1 MNTDSEPTS
10 RDWHVP
16 FVQRTKSRISA
27 GRSRKYLFGR
37 ASGVL
42 CRRVVTLAN
51 FRVVCFAGC
60 DAGAGVLTSGVL
72 VAPVFFEDLRA
83 GAMLLGN
90 ELTLVWL
97 SREFV

>member
-1 MNTDSEPTS
+1 M
-10 RDWHVP
+10 
-16 FVQRTKSRISA
+16 
-27 GRSRKYLFGR
+27 
-37 ASGVL
+37 
-42 CRRVVTLAN
+42 TLAN

-72 VAPVFFEDLRA
+72 VAPVFFEDLQA

-97 SREFV
+97 SREFL